1 VGSVGLG
8 EDPDFPKHPLLIRPL
23 LGVIRSKTSENR
35 NLRLCVNYRA
45 EKLYG
50 L

>member
-8 EDPDFPKHPLLIRPL
+8 EDPDFPKHPLLIRPP
-23 LGVIRSKTSENR
+23 GVIRSKTNENKH
-35 NLRLCVNYRA
+35 LRLCVNYRA